1 MIDSLQLLFEMNE
14 KARKLVELMRKGIV
28 EFVFVKK
35 STGKRRTA
43 HGTLKK
49 DLIPA
54 RSQRKPGRPKK
65 RPDYL
70 VIYYDTDK
78 KAIRSFK
85 DELLKSFVKTADN
98 PKKSSGK
105 NDDNQPKDKKA
116 EKK

>member
-54 RSQRKPGRPKK
+54 RS
-65 RPDYL
+65 
-70 VIYYDTDK
+70 
-78 KAIRSFK
+78 
-85 DELLKSFVKTADN
+85 
-98 PKKSSGK
+98 
-105 NDDNQPKDKKA
+105 
-116 EKK
+116 